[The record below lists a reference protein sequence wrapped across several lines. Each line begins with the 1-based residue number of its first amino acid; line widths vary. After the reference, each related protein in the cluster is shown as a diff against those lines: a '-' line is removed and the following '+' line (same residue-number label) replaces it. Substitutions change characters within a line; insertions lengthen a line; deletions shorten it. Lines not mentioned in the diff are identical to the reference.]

1 MRRGACQLME
11 KDERR
16 VGLLD
21 SLDSVSLSIYVLGIK
36 GSQKGDSRSNVHIC
50 SLYIYIYVSGDGSQ
64 NLKFSRHS

>member
-1 MRRGACQLME
+1 ME

-16 VGLLD
+16 VGLLH

-50 SLYIYIYVSGDGSQ
+50 SLYIYIYMYQVMAVKTLSSVDIP
-64 NLKFSRHS
+64 NYILDL